1 MSPEEEGMLP
11 PQGGP
16 GQADGAGR
24 RVCLLCPFRDHSS
37 STSIKG
43 LFLTFFFWGGEAVC
57 HGNFEE
63 SCRKPLSGK
72 VNAGDK
78 SLYTI

>member
-1 MSPEEEGMLP
+1 MEEMSPEEEGMLP

-43 LFLTFFFWGGEAVC
+43 LFLTFFFGGGRQCVMETLKKAVE
-57 HGNFEE
+57 N
-63 SCRKPLSGK
+63 LSLEK
-72 VNAGDK
+72 
-78 SLYTI
+78 